1 MLYNFL
7 NINKKESTLFTILK
21 IVLLLQVMI
30 GHSIGL
36 IVPKFD
42 SIDIT
47 SFYGIILFIYKF
59 SFSFGRESAFIFVFL
74 SGFFTA
80 KLFINDKNIVFF
92 DSLKKRIYRIYPIF
106 LFSLLLT
113 IILDYTGMYLFNFN
127 IYNSNGMNYIVNE
140 HYSLKIM
147 ILNFLSLQPTLTD
160 TIGSNGPLWTL
171 GYLVQ
176 FYILGL
182 IVKNISKSNH
192 IFYILNI
199 FISGIIGFIFSF
211 EFFLLY
217 LTWLIGISFRFLN
230 FKIDFKYFKILSIVL
245 LLITL
250 VLCRINSSY
259 ISILLTPIS
268 SILILFVVKN
278 FPEKFLTFNFS
289 TMPSIKDISYS
300 MYAFHMP
307 IFFLIFGLYQHLFD
321 QIFNYFYY
329 LIFLSISL
337 LIIIILSNSLENFL
351 SKRGNSNG

>member
-7 NINKKESTLFTILK
+7 NIDKKESNLFTLLK

-59 SFSFGRESAFIFVFL
+59 SFSFGREAAYIFVFL

-80 KLFINDKNIVFF
+80 KLFINDKNIIFF

-106 LFSLLLT
+106 LFSLFLT
-113 IILDYTGMYLFNFN
+113 IILDSIGIYIFNFN
-127 IYNSNGMNYIVNE
+127 IYTSNGMNYIVNE
-140 HYSLKIM
+140 HYSLKIT
-147 ILNFLSLQPTLTD
+147 ILNFLSLQPTLTN

-182 IVKNISKSNH
+182 IVKKFSTSNY
-192 IFYILNI
+192 IFYIMNI
-199 FISGIIGFIFSF
+199 LISGLIGLIFSF

-217 LTWLIGISFRFLN
+217 LVWISGISFRFLN
-230 FKIDFKYFKILSIVL
+230 FKIDFKYLKLLCTVL
-245 LLITL
+245 LIITL
-250 VLCRINSSY
+250 LLCRINSSY

-268 SILILFVVKN
+268 SILILFMIKK
-278 FPEKFLTFNFS
+278 FPEKIISFNFA
-289 TMPSIKDISYS
+289 TMSAIKDISYS

-307 IFFLIFGLYQHLFD
+307 IFFLSFGLYQYLFD
-321 QIFNYFYY
+321 HSFDYFYY

-337 LIIIILSNSLENFL
+337 LIIILLSNSLENL
-351 SKRGNSNG
+351 LNKRGNSNG